1 MAGPS
6 PSSVPLIRYDLAS
19 YGLVTAVVD
28 ATSFRVAGLT
38 GQGDGAFEGYR
49 IYVLKKANG
58 TVTAPHGEEQ
68 TCVAYVSSTGQI
80 THAAF
85 TASLV
90 RGDAVLLLH
99 PSLDVKAETAIVMGW
114 QTYPGT
120 TTANWQ
126 VAAAVV
132 CTIGGIGVINKIHS
146 LCLDINAMQGIVTI
160 RFYTDINGV
169 NRQVYIQT
177 FTVGADGP
185 GLYMVNGT
193 LALSGMFTVTAQS
206 DNILDNG
213 QAIGWEY
220 ILGGV

>member
-1 MAGPS
+1 MAGPQCTVS
-6 PSSVPLIRYDLAS
+6 PIRYDLAA
-19 YGLVTAVVD
+19 YGLVTEVINATTFRAV
-28 ATSFRVAGLT
+28 GLI
-38 GQGDGAFEGYR
+38 GQEDGAFVDYNV
-49 IYVLKKANG
+49 YALAKADR
-58 TVTAPHGEEQ
+58 TTTPPRGEQ
-68 TCVAYVSSTGQI
+68 QPCVAYVSSTGQI
-80 THAAF
+80 THTPF
-85 TASLV
+85 TAPLV

-120 TTANWQ
+120 TTANWE
-126 VAAAVV
+126 VAEAVV
-132 CTIGGIGVINKIHS
+132 CTIGGIGMINKIHS
-146 LCLDINAMQGIVTI
+146 LCLDINAMQGIVTV

-177 FTVGADGP
+177 FTVAADGP

-206 DNILDNG
+206 NNVLDNA